1 MNIAYLV
8 CYVQIILCLCNICL
22 GISFLHVCSGYLFWR
37 LLSGHLRLYPAMWN
51 SWFRFSRVTHLHCWP
66 FGKSW
71 FSSSFYSTM
80 TNIEFF
86 GGAPGQVIFPCKAA
100 TPGVDCW
107 RYDFSFWFAYL
118 SVLFAEK
125 WFDYLYF
132 WRNRNLG
139 CWNYIKKTNIY
150 SFMI

>member
-51 SWFRFSRVTHLHCWP
+51 SWFRFSHVTHLHCWP

-71 FSSSFYSTM
+71 FSSSFYSTT

-86 GGAPGQVIFPCKAA
+86 GGAPGQVIFPCKTA

-118 SVLFAEK
+118 SVVCRKMIWLFVLLK
-125 WFDYLYF
+125 NQKSWLLKFY
-132 WRNRNLG
+132 
-139 CWNYIKKTNIY
+139 
-150 SFMI
+150 